1 MPRFFLRRTR
11 GHGCLLGCL
20 DRAALAALL
29 GLGMMTTRSRTVAR
43 WALWATVG
51 VMSLL
56 AGCYVGMWGTEGH
69 WNTADSALGE
79 QHEVNFP
86 AHDTFLLTQDALRGD
101 GILYEVGSDNS
112 LVTLWRNADNQ
123 TGFMQSMVGI
133 QARYR
138 YEIQVTPEGSRK
150 SKIVI
155 NVHTEGIPDNQIA
168 DYKAS
173 KRFALFGEIDE
184 LAAKYPP
191 PSGTP
196 ASGGVNFTLLPNED
210 LKGLAKRVT
219 GNEDNWQ
226 QIAKDNSLKSA
237 TDVTPFQS
245 IWVASTLLKKSPDSA
260 GSTQ

>member
-1 MPRFFLRRTR
+1 MATY
-11 GHGCLLGCL
+11 
-20 DRAALAALL
+20 
-29 GLGMMTTRSRTVAR
+29 RSASAT
-43 WALWATVG
+43 WALWIAVG

-56 AGCYVGMWGTEGH
+56 AGCYVGFWGTSEH
-69 WNTADSALGE
+69 WSTADSALGE
-79 QHEVNFP
+79 EHDVNFP

-101 GILYEVGSDNS
+101 GILYEVGPDNS
-112 LVTLWRNADNQ
+112 LQTLWRNAD
-123 TGFMQSMVGI
+123 TKVGFMQNMMGV
-133 QARYR
+133 QPRYR
-138 YEIQVTPEGSRK
+138 YEIQVTPEGSQK
-150 SKIVI
+150 SKIVV
-155 NVHTEGIPDNQIA
+155 NVHTEGIADNEIA

-191 PSGTP
+191 PSSTP

-219 GNEDNWQ
+219 GSEDNWR

-245 IWVASTLLKKSPDSA
+245 IWVAGNLLKKAPDKTGA
-260 GSTQ
+260 AAYDDR